1 MESWKIHRFMV
12 CKVIV
17 IWQHDPDW
25 LRCDLCAAVCWIE
38 KARPNRVPNTIQLLV
53 LPTGLWVGAT
63 HGVYTRAWLLHCVY
77 TTVNLRDGKGEMRR
91 TVIICFVCPNVPL
104 IGLGW
109 MMFERNCLW
118 RKSRSH
124 LFFAYLDTVHCQDH
138 FVFLLHVYCIAWK
151 KTMLHS
157 KAVTVW
163 KCPFECCP
171 SWSKHDLS
179 LVLHKN
185 GSGSRAAHSDF
196 RLYAADGA
204 LCSWAK
210 PTWWGHRG
218 NR

>member
-1 MESWKIHRFMV
+1 MEAWNNHKLLV
-12 CKVIV
+12 CKVLV
-17 IWQHDPDW
+17 IGQHDPDW
-25 LRCDLCAAVCWIE
+25 LRCCDSCAAVCWFE
-38 KARPNRVPNTIQLLV
+38 KALPNRVYTKYIQLLV
-53 LPTGLWVGAT
+53 LPTVFESVPHMVST
-63 HGVYTRAWLLHCVY
+63 HMHGCC
-77 TTVNLRDGKGEMRR
+77 TVSTLNLKDRKGEIRR
-91 TVIICFVCPNVPL
+91 TVIICFVCPYVPL

-109 MMFERNCLW
+109 MMFERICLW
-118 RKSRSH
+118 RNSSSH
-124 LFFAYLDTVHCQDH
+124 LFFACLDTVHCQDH

-151 KTMLHS
+151 ITMLHS
-157 KAVTVW
+157 KAVTVR

-185 GSGSRAAHSDF
+185 GSGSWAAHSDF

-218 NR
+218 NK

>member
-1 MESWKIHRFMV
+1 MIRIGCDAICVQLFVELRKHGQTEYQIYPTIGFT
-12 CKVIV
+12 
-17 IWQHDPDW
+17 DW
-25 LRCDLCAAVCWIE
+25 SLSQCHTWCLHTCMAV
-38 KARPNRVPNTIQLLV
+38 A
-53 LPTGLWVGAT
+53 
-63 HGVYTRAWLLHCVY
+63 LH
-77 TTVNLRDGKGEMRR
+77 LRDRKGEMRR

-104 IGLGW
+104 IGSGW
-109 MMFERNCLW
+109 MMFERICLW
-118 RKSRSH
+118 RNSSSH
-124 LFFAYLDTVHCQDH
+124 LFFACLDTVHCQDH

-151 KTMLHS
+151 ITMLHS

-185 GSGSRAAHSDF
+185 GSGSWAAHSDF